1 MTDTTTYIKRGDIYF
16 ADLGSY
22 SEHKG
27 SIQCGVRPCIICGN
41 NIQNRFSEVILIS
54 PITSSKTK
62 KSIPTH
68 LELRASE
75 CNLKADSIVLFEQIQ
90 TIQKSQLIN
99 KVGSISDTMLEKVN
113 NKLMIA
119 LGIDPAF
126 AWEPQIAVLFFFS
139 K

>member
-1 MTDTTTYIKRGDIYF
+1 MKGVLTMTDTTTDIKKGDIFY

-22 SEHKG
+22 SEQKG

-41 NIQNRFSEVILIS
+41 NLQNKYSEVILIS
-54 PITSSKTK
+54 PITSSTKK

-68 LELRASE
+68 LKIRASE
-75 CNLKADSIVLFEQIQ
+75 CNLTSDSIVLFEQIQ
-90 TIQKSQLIN
+90 TIQKSQLLG
-99 KVGSISDTMLEKVN
+99 KVGSVSDSMIEKVN

-126 AWEPQIAVLFFFS
+126 A
-139 K
+139 